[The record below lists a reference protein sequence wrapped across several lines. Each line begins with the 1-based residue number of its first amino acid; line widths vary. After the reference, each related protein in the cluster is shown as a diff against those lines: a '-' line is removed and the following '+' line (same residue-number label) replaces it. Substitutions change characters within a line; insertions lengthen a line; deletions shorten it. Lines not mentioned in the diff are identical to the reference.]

1 MKVVLKNELTVEMV
15 IENKMSIAAVYRY
28 YYPGA
33 TMEEV
38 DFFFWECTPFPFD
51 TKEAIRLL
59 YKKYVETMHSLYPQ
73 TKGFENG

>member
-1 MKVVLKNELTVEMV
+1 MKVELKPELSFEQI
-15 IENKMSIAAVYRY
+15 IENKMSIASVYKY

-51 TKEAIRLL
+51 TKEALKLL
-59 YKKYVETMHSLYPQ
+59 YKKYVETMNSLYPQ
-73 TKGFENG
+73 TKY